1 MRKQTGGHLMD
12 HYKKFGWSGLTAS
25 EAKKKAKDLHFMRS
39 LHQKSWMRLGTKA
52 NKLQTHWRDPNG
64 MC

>member
-1 MRKQTGGHLMD
+1 MD